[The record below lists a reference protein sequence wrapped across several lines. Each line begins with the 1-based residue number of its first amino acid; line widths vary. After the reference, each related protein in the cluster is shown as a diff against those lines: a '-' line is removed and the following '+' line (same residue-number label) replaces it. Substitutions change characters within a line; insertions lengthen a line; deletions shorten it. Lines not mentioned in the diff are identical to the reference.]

1 MSQRLA
7 IDVGGTF
14 TDVVLVN
21 EKTGTISYTKTPSSP
36 GDPST
41 GVLNGIHKIIS
52 QVNIKPEDIDYFIH
66 GTTFAT
72 NAFLENK
79 GSQVALLTT
88 EGFRDVIEIGRQKR
102 SKLYDLFQDKPSSIV
117 ERRFRFGIQERVN
130 SKGEILVELNED
142 QIIGVV
148 NEIKETGIKSVAVV
162 YLHSYA
168 NPEHE
173 IKTAELIKKLYP
185 ECEISL
191 SHEISPEF
199 REYERTITT
208 VVNAYLKPNTRN
220 YLVNLAEKLA
230 KDKVKKPYIVKS
242 SGGAMTIES
251 AGDRVVET
259 LLSGP
264 AGGVI
269 GSTFLAKKINVDNI
283 ITLDMG
289 GTSTDVA
296 MILQQNPKTTTES
309 MFKGYPLKVPMIEME
324 TVGAGGGSIGWMD
337 RGNLLKVGPRSAG
350 AIPGPACYG
359 NGGTE
364 PTITDANLVLGRL
377 HSSTFHNG
385 EMTLDIDASKKAF
398 SDIMEKT
405 GMKLEEVALGIIEI
419 ANHHMAEAV
428 RLVTIR
434 KGYDPKEFVLF
445 AFGGASPLH
454 ASEIAKAL
462 NIPKVVIPKMSSEM
476 SAFGFL
482 AADIRHDFSI
492 TKLMP
497 LEDKS
502 ITNIIGV
509 FKELNERG
517 NALLHQ
523 EEVPEEDRLFLYR
536 VDLRFKGQAFEIP
549 IDVDS
554 TGLSQLNISELIEK
568 FHSEYERQYG
578 LSDKN
583 EAIEIVNYRLSA
595 TGLTSK
601 VNLEELPEGNQA
613 SLEKANKGFRDV
625 FLNSTKRFEK
635 VPVFDVTELLA
646 NNKIEGPAIVD
657 GVNTTIMMEKCDT
670 AEIDLYGNLVIT
682 IKEVQG

>member
-21 EKTGTISYTKTPSSP
+21 DKTGFISYTKTPSSP
-36 GDPST
+36 GDPSE
-41 GVLNGIHKIIS
+41 GVLNGVHKILS
-52 QVNIKPEDIDYFIH
+52 QVQIQPEEIDYFIH

-72 NAFLENK
+72 NAFLENN

-102 SKLYDLFQDKPSSIV
+102 PKLYDLFQDKPASIV
-117 ERRFRFGIQERVN
+117 ERRFRYGIEERIGP
-130 SKGEILVELNED
+130 KGEVLTELNEKHVID
-142 QIIGVV
+142 IIE
-148 NEIKETGIKSVAVV
+148 EIKDSGIKSIAVV

-168 NPEHE
+168 NPVHE
-173 IKTAELIKKLYP
+173 LKTAELINKLYP
-185 ECEISL
+185 ECQVSL

-220 YLVNLAEKLA
+220 YFVNLSDKLSQNN
-230 KDKVKKPYIVKS
+230 VKKPYIVKS
-242 SGGAMTIES
+242 SGGAMTLEV

-269 GSTFLAKKINVDNI
+269 GSTFLAKEMGIKNI

-296 MILQQNPKTTTES
+296 MILNQEPRTTMES
-309 MFKGYPLKVPMIEME
+309 HFKGYPLKVPMIDME
-324 TVGAGGGSIGWMD
+324 TVGAGGGSIGWID
-337 RGNLLKVGPRSAG
+337 EGNLLKVGPRSAG

-377 HSSTFHNG
+377 DPSTFHNG
-385 EMTLDIDASKKAF
+385 EMQLDVEASKNSF
-398 SDIMEKT
+398 LGIMNKT
-405 GMKLEEVALGIIEI
+405 GMSMEEAALGILEI

-434 KGYDPKEFVLF
+434 KGFDPNEFTLF

-454 ASEIAKAL
+454 ASQIAKAL

-482 AADIRHDFSI
+482 AADIRHDFAI
-492 TKLMP
+492 TRLTP
-497 LEDKS
+497 LEQNS
-502 ITNIIGV
+502 LSAIIDV
-509 FKELNERG
+509 FKELKERG
-517 NALLHQ
+517 EALLTQ
-523 EEVPEEDRLFLYR
+523 EEVPENERLFLYR
-536 VDLRFKGQAFEIP
+536 VDLRYKGQAFEITV
-549 IDVDS
+549 DVNTS
-554 TGLSQLNISELIEK
+554 ILEQISISELIDK
-568 FHSEYERQYG
+568 YHQEYDRHYG
-578 LSDKN
+578 HSDKN
-583 EAIEIVNYRLSA
+583 EAIEIVNFRLSA
-595 TGLTSK
+595 IGLTSK
-601 VNLEELPEGNQA
+601 VK
-613 SLEKANKGFRDV
+613 LEKQLEGSLIPPKTAKTGLRNV
-625 FLNSTKRFEK
+625 FLNSSKKYKEI
-635 VPVFDVTELLA
+635 PVYNVSELLA
-646 NNKIEGPAIVD
+646 NNQIKGPAIID
-657 GVNTTIMMEKCDT
+657 GVNTTIMMETGDI
-670 AEIDLYGNLVIT
+670 AEMDHIGNLIIT
-682 IKEVQG
+682 IGEENE